1 MSITSVVE
9 IIYWIVLKPFGF
21 DKQECEK
28 CKKKAIHH
36 YDSLISKKIVSW
48 TQLISIAILLIFTCY
63 SFYDLFY
70 KAYNPPQ
77 AEDLRNQLQKPE
89 SYFFDFLF

>member
-1 MSITSVVE
+1 MWSELRSWFELYSYGIGLIRSVTQPLQVPSAVVE
-9 IIYWIVLKPFGF
+9 
-21 DKQECEK
+21 QNR
-28 CKKKAIHH
+28 

-48 TQLISIAILLIFTCY
+48 TQLILIYACY
-63 SFYDLFY
+63 KFYDLFY